1 MTVLKVVCVD
11 NEKPMLQHLVSL
23 CEKTADVDEAH
34 GFDRAKKALSWVEE
48 HSCDLALL
56 DISLPDMDGITLA
69 KRIRELRPETDI
81 VFVSRCPQYA
91 VDAWTVHPK
100 GYLLKPVTKKD
111 LQEELDYILSL
122 RSSRR
127 PVFQAVSNQ
136 SFG

>member
-1 MTVLKVVCVD
+1 MLKVLCVD
-11 NEKPMLQHLVSL
+11 DEKLMLRHLVSL
-23 CEKTADVDEAH
+23 CEKTADIGEIH
-34 GFDRAKKALSWVEE
+34 GFDRAQKALGWLKD

-56 DISLPDMDGITLA
+56 DINLPDMNGITLA
-69 KRIRELRPETDI
+69 KRIQEMYPETDI
-81 VFVSRCPQYA
+81 VFVTGYPQYA
-91 VDAWTVHPK
+91 VDSWAVHPK

-127 PVFQAVSNQ
+127 QVSQTVSNQ

>member
-1 MTVLKVVCVD
+1 MLKVVCVD
-11 NEKPMLQHLVSL
+11 DEKLMLKQIVSL
-23 CEKTADVDEAH
+23 CEKTADVDEIH
-34 GFDRAKKALSWVEE
+34 CFDRAKKALSWVKD

-56 DISLPDMDGITLA
+56 DINLPDMNGITLA
-69 KRIRELRPETDI
+69 KRIQELSPDTDI
-81 VFVSRCPQYA
+81 VFVSGSPQYV
-91 VDAWTVHPK
+91 VDAWTIHPK

>member
-1 MTVLKVVCVD
+1 MVLKVVCVD
-11 NEKPMLQHLVSL
+11 DEKLMLKQIVSL
-23 CEKTADVDEAH
+23 CEKTADVDEIH
-34 GFDRAKKALSWVEE
+34 GFDRAKTALGWVKD

-56 DISLPDMDGITLA
+56 DINLPDMNGITLA

-81 VFVSRCPQYA
+81 VFVTGCPQYA
-91 VDAWTVHPK
+91 VEAWSVHPK

-122 RSSRR
+122 RSPRR
-127 PVFQAVSNQ
+127 PVSQAVSNQ